1 MTGRDNVNTLLL
13 FRFLPNIYPKL
24 LRAARL
30 LVTYT
35 STFGIFKIV
44 IIITTIENSYFK
56 ISPSNLLRA

>member
-30 LVTYT
+30 LVNIRPRLAY
-35 STFGIFKIV
+35 SK
-44 IIITTIENSYFK
+44 
-56 ISPSNLLRA
+56 

>member
-44 IIITTIENSYFK
+44 IIITIENSYFK